1 MRTKIIKNHHQ
12 QKLAGR
18 CMRGREPNL
27 VSEKDLRGR
36 LIKA

>member
-1 MRTKIIKNHHQ
+1 MPTKIIKNHHQ

-18 CMRGREPNL
+18 CTRGRETDF
-27 VSEKDLRGR
+27 VRETVLRGR